1 MKLIEGKFSQKLIN
15 NLIRVNLRGI
25 VNLQGTIK
33 EDNVNHKP
41 KCGKTYNFGKYS
53 LPLVFFIYFFK
64 HKGYLSLEYAN
75 NKSTNFATESK
86 SFDKG
91 IKNN

>member
-1 MKLIEGKFSQKLIN
+1 M
-15 NLIRVNLRGI
+15 IRVNLRGI

-41 KCGKTYNFGKYS
+41 KCGKTYSFGKYS
-53 LPLVFFIYFFK
+53 LPLVFAIYFFK

-75 NKSTNFATESK
+75 FATESK

-91 IKNN
+91 IKNSWKTIFF